1 NQRTEPA
8 LWKSLEHFR
17 RAVER
22 DPNYALG
29 YAGLA
34 EAYNVLGGLGVIS
47 IREAHAQSVPAA
59 MKALSLDDTLA
70 EAHVILA
77 DHRMSYD
84 WDWVAAEREFKR
96 AFELNPGYATAHLR
110 YARFLLAMGRLEE
123 SRAESQRARELDPL
137 SFFLNPEKALEMD
150 PNFARAH

>member
-1 NQRTEPA
+1 ITVQLVQAATDRHLWAETYERDLRDVLALQSEVARAIARKIQIKLTPQDQARLASARPVQREAYEAYLQGLYYWNQRTEPA

-34 EAYNVLGGLGVIS
+34 ETYNVLGGLGVIS

-77 DHRMSYD
+77 DHR
-84 WDWVAAEREFKR
+84 
-96 AFELNPGYATAHLR
+96 
-110 YARFLLAMGRLEE
+110 
-123 SRAESQRARELDPL
+123 
-137 SFFLNPEKALEMD
+137 
-150 PNFARAH
+150 